1 MFYLLNHESTNPWR
15 RITRKSAASDDF
27 NMSTKRECF
36 YSINAYT
43 YLYFGG
49 ATRGQESTWSMS
61 RNMYKM
67 SFVVDDNDVNIDFYP
82 KLNFQVV
89 TSHYYCQV
97 LVFMFQLKSVCL
109 FGWSKFVMF
118 SMSNEFFTFKLN
130 ENKGVVE
137 IIQLPCAISVR
148 ELWGEISSV

>member
-27 NMSTKRECF
+27 NMSTKRACF
-36 YSINAYT
+36 YSIN
-43 YLYFGG
+43 
-49 ATRGQESTWSMS
+49 
-61 RNMYKM
+61 
-67 SFVVDDNDVNIDFYP
+67 VDDNDVNIDFYP

-148 ELWGEISSV
+148 ELWGEIPSV